1 MSSQR
6 HREKKVVEFLYVPT
20 SKETTSS
27 VWIND
32 DIRPLPPRRR
42 TWNVYAFLSF
52 WAINQIA
59 LSNWQS
65 GSSLVAFGLS
75 VWQTVIAVIVG
86 KIIIAAVAVF
96 NGFVGAEWHIGF
108 PVYSRVVW
116 GIYGSYLAL
125 LQRILLSVVWFA
137 VQSWTGGLCVT
148 AILASIFS
156 GFHRMENTFPE
167 SAHMTTKQFT
177 GWVVYNVLTIPI
189 LYLPPERTKRL
200 FYVMNSISFITLV
213 GMTIWALTAAHG
225 AGPLLTQPSTTS
237 SSSELGWSIVNGITT
252 VVGGIAVGLTNQ
264 PDYSRFATKPGDQ
277 VFGQWFSIILLGSI
291 MPTLG
296 CLVSSATQKI
306 YGVALWNP
314 PDVALMWLEADY
326 NAKSRAG
333 AFFAGTGLVV
343 CQLAI
348 NTIDNA
354 FSAGMDLSGLL
365 PKFINIRRGAYIGL
379 VISIALCP
387 WELLSSAGTFIN
399 VLSAYSVFLGP
410 MCGMM
415 ISEYW
420 VVRSRKIKLSDLY
433 HPRPEGIYYF
443 WHGINPRA
451 FAAWVVGFA
460 PQLPGFVNAINP
472 SIPVPQAC
480 VKLYNLAYPLGFAIS
495 FVVYVLISKVFPPP
509 GLGEIDDVDQF
520 GTFSLEEAERMGVVP
535 AEDRVFAEFK
545 DEEKAASS
553 HIS

>member
-1 MSSQR
+1 MSFR
-6 HREKKVVEFLYVPT
+6 RVVQSLYVPS
-20 SKETTSS
+20 SKETSS
-27 VWIND
+27 TVWIND
-32 DIRPLPPRRR
+32 DIRPLPPKRR

-75 VWQTVIAVIVG
+75 VWQTVIAVVVG
-86 KIIIAAVAVF
+86 KLIIALVAVF

-108 PVYSRVVW
+108 PVFSRVVW
-116 GIYGSYLAL
+116 GIYGSYVAL

-156 GFHRMENTFPE
+156 GFHNLENSFPE

-189 LYLPPERTKRL
+189 LYLPPEKTKRL
-200 FYVMNSISFITLV
+200 FYVMNSISFVTLI
-213 GMTIWALTAAHG
+213 GMTIWALATARG
-225 AGPLLTQPSTTS
+225 GGPLLTQPATAS
-237 SSSELGWSIVNGITT
+237 SSSDLGWSIVKGITT

-277 VFGQWFSIILLGSI
+277 VFGQYFSIIVLGSI

-296 CLVSSATQKI
+296 CLVSSATQQI

-314 PDVALMWLEADY
+314 PDLALKWLEADY

-354 FSAGMDLSGLL
+354 FSAGMDLSGLF

-379 VISIALCP
+379 IISIALCP
-387 WELLSSAGTFIN
+387 WELLYSAGTFIS

-420 VVRSRKIKLSDLY
+420 IVRSRKIKLSDLY
-433 HPRPEGIYYF
+433 HPRRDGIYYF
-443 WHGINPRA
+443 WYGMNPRA
-451 FAAWVVGFA
+451 FTAWVFGFA
-460 PQLPGFVNAINP
+460 PLLPGFVNAVNP
-472 SIPVPQAC
+472 SISVPEGC
-480 VKLYNLAYPLGFAIS
+480 VQMYYLAYPLGFAIS
-495 FVVYVLISKVFPPP
+495 FVVYIVLNKVFPPP
-509 GLGEIDDVDQF
+509 GLGEVDDVDQF
-520 GTFSLEEAERMGVVP
+520 GTFTPEEAARLGMAAGDEMIFN
-535 AEDRVFAEFK
+535 DFK
-545 DEEKAASS
+545 DGEKPSS
-553 HIS
+553 HVV

>member
-1 MSSQR
+1 MI
-6 HREKKVVEFLYVPT
+6 FVPCLLAGDM
-20 SKETTSS
+20 ER
-27 VWIND
+27 
-32 DIRPLPPRRR
+32 IRLPVLLGHQPDCPD
-42 TWNVYAFLSF
+42 
-52 WAINQIA
+52 
-59 LSNWQS
+59 
-65 GSSLVAFGLS
+65 
-75 VWQTVIAVIVG
+75 VWQTVIAVIVWKDHHRRSCG
-86 KIIIAAVAVF
+86 LQRF
-96 NGFVGAEWHIGF
+96 RGAPSGISAF
-108 PVYSRVVW
+108 PSILAWSGVSTVVPGSPPANPALRRVV
-116 GIYGSYLAL
+116 
-125 LQRILLSVVWFA
+125 A
-137 VQSWTGGLCVT
+137 VQSWTGGL
-148 AILASIFS
+148 
-156 GFHRMENTFPE
+156 R
-167 SAHMTTKQFT
+167 
-177 GWVVYNVLTIPI
+177 TIPD
-189 LYLPPERTKRL
+189 LQPNPETKSLDSGSPSFSLDPSCPLSAVSFPPRRRRYTE
-200 FYVMNSISFITLV
+200 
-213 GMTIWALTAAHG
+213 
-225 AGPLLTQPSTTS
+225 LLCGT
-237 SSSELGWSIVNGITT
+237 
-252 VVGGIAVGLTNQ
+252 
-264 PDYSRFATKPGDQ
+264 
-277 VFGQWFSIILLGSI
+277 
-291 MPTLG
+291 
-296 CLVSSATQKI
+296 
-306 YGVALWNP
+306 P